1 MRIAQLQ
8 VSDGAPLAAPSRVM
22 SSHDPLAWPAPQ
34 PANKLL
40 LKSPLTWPSGGAA
53 IPLSPLLP
61 VPPIRDHGD
70 MAAGGWQHNSETSR
84 IGLGSM
90 ITDTFPRIEPKSVRD
105 HGSLDFRGYAAASA
119 QARWMAW
126 ISSGAGGR
134 GTPGLN
140 CAAMR
145 TRRSWAVM
153 SREEGEGL
161 AGYQGALSRRRR
173 TTAGLW
179 PARWYQVITRDWVNR
194 AKGTVR
200 STARGVR
207 LRALPAPVMA
217 LASLKA
223 TSMAHRLA

>member
-145 TRRSWAVM
+145 TRRSWAIM
-153 SREEGEGL
+153 SREEGQAL
-161 AGYQGALSRRRR
+161 AGDQGALSRRGRA
-173 TTAGLW
+173 TAGPW
-179 PARWYQVITRDWVNR
+179 AGGGVPGVTRGWGD
-194 AKGTVR
+194 KGEG
-200 STARGVR
+200 AGGAEGRGGGW
-207 LRALPAPVMA
+207 
-217 LASLKA
+217 
-223 TSMAHRLA
+223 